1 MHTTWINVKGIG
13 KDEVFTAFCPILLWD
28 IAIYNLAS
36 SLVAHESV
44 DSLIQQAYQ
53 TITLQ

>member
-1 MHTTWINVKGIG
+1 
-13 KDEVFTAFCPILLWD
+13 LD